1 MMIINQPSNASGSRI
16 PTTIVKDIVAFA
28 KERNIILFSGEVYSS
43 LCHDPAGYHPRLIN
57 EASCDVNDYI
67 TISVSKID
75 DQLARYALSE
85 HVRPNLLGRNVER
98 LKTDFALLDEIVARY
113 ERRCAR
119 GCGPTRA

>member
-1 MMIINQPSNASGSRI
+1 MTRPVTTLGYENITPEVPLSRCYY
-16 PTTIVKDIVAFA
+16 
-28 KERNIILFSGEVYSS
+28 L
-43 LCHDPAGYHPRLIN
+43 AGTRTGCLVSHGKLIN